1 MVWRRGVWSVAGRF
15 GGGVVMSSWLR
26 QRTQSPRI
34 RATALVTALV
44 LALLGTSL
52 LPGLPAL
59 FLSPNR
65 DGPPASQPYDWRNVV
80 VNGGGF
86 VTGLEFSPAQP
97 GLAYARTDIG
107 GAYRWDDDEERWV
120 PLTDWLGWDDWN
132 LYGIESVA
140 PDPVDANRVYLAAGS
155 YTSSVGGR
163 AAILR
168 SSDQGRTWKRT
179 NLPFKL
185 GANEDGRSMGERL
198 AVVPDDN
205 RVLYLGTRNDGL
217 WRSVDYGATWSRV
230 RSFRARGLPGVGVAF
245 VLPLT
250 RHTIYAGVADPR
262 ASLVR
267 SVDGGRTWRPVPRQP
282 RGLLP
287 HHAAVARD
295 GSLWVTYADAPG
307 PNGMTDGAVWRLDP
321 RRDRWRDVTP
331 RRPNRAG
338 EPGFGYTGL
347 AVDPSAPGT
356 VTVST
361 NNRWAGSDGL
371 FRTTDAGRRWHFIAS
386 WRELDP
392 TEARRMLPLGV
403 RTPGAPTVVSG
414 SSGRLRLVRQ
424 RLDITAAPYLS
435 WGGTP
440 RGGWWIGDV
449 AVDPFDPDRVLYTTG
464 ATIFGTDDMSTS
476 DRGESTHWSVW
487 SQGIEE
493 TAVKDLVSPPEGAP
507 LLSAVADLGGFRHDS
522 LTVSPQAGMF
532 QNPILTTGTSIDV
545 AGRRPEVVVRVG
557 LRDSAPHGAVSRDG
571 GRTWRPFATEPDG
584 TAGGGFVAVSAD
596 GRVIVWSTEEGR
608 HVRSTDAGRTWRPVR
623 GLPFGVEVEADR
635 VDPRRFYAFD
645 GTSARL
651 LRSVDGGR
659 TFRPVGGGLV
669 HGEGQLRPV
678 PGRAGNLWL
687 AGWEGGLLR
696 STDGGRS
703 FQPVPGV
710 GAAEAVGFG
719 KAALGRDHP
728 AVFVVGRIGGVRG
741 VFRSDDVG
749 ESWVRVNDDDH
760 QYGKALVVTG
770 DPRRYGR
777 VYLGTNGRGIVVA
790 DPD

>member
-1 MVWRRGVWSVAGRF
+1 M
-15 GGGVVMSSWLR
+15 
-26 QRTQSPRI
+26 
-34 RATALVTALV
+34 TALVV
-44 LALLGTSL
+44 VLLGTSQ

-59 FLSPNR
+59 FPSPNR
-65 DGPPASQPYDWRNVV
+65 EGPPASQRYEWRNVV

-86 VTGLEFSPAQP
+86 VTGIEFSPAQP

-107 GAYRWDDDEERWV
+107 GAYRWDDEEERWV
-120 PLTDWLGWDDWN
+120 PLTDWLGWEDWN

-168 SSDQGRTWKRT
+168 SSDQGRSWERT
-179 NLPFKL
+179 DLPFKL

-205 RVLYLGTRNDGL
+205 RILYLGTRNDGL
-217 WRSVDYGATWSRV
+217 WRSDDYGATWSRV
-230 RSFRARGLPGVGVAF
+230 RSFRARGLPGVGIAF

-250 RHTIYAGVADPR
+250 KGTIYVGVADPR
-262 ASLVR
+262 GSVVR
-267 SVDGGRTWRPVPRQP
+267 SVDGGRTWRLVPRQP

-295 GSLWVTYADAPG
+295 GSVWFTYANAPG
-307 PNGMTDGAVWRLDP
+307 PNGMTDGAVWRLEP

-331 RRPNRAG
+331 RRPNRGG

-347 AVDPSAPGT
+347 AVDPTAAGT
-356 VTVST
+356 VVVST

-371 FRTTDAGRRWHFIAS
+371 FRTTDAGRHWHFIAS
-386 WRELDP
+386 WQDLVP
-392 TEARRMLPLGV
+392 TDSRRMLPLGV
-403 RTPGAPTVVSG
+403 RTLSVPPMSDGSMSSSDGSMSG
-414 SSGRLRLVRQ
+414 GSTRRLRVVHQ
-424 RLDITAAPYLS
+424 RLDITAAPYLA

-464 ATIFGTDDMSTS
+464 ATIFGTDDMSAS
-476 DRGESTHWSVW
+476 DRGTLTHWSVR

-522 LTVSPQAGMF
+522 LTVSPRAGMF
-532 QNPILTTGTSIDV
+532 EDPILTTGTSIDV
-545 AGRRPEVVVRVG
+545 AGRHPKVVVRVG

-571 GRTWRPFATEPDG
+571 GRTWRPFASEPDG

-596 GRVIVWSTEEGR
+596 GRAIVWSTEDGR
-608 HVRSTDAGRTWRPVR
+608 LLRSTDDGRTWHPVR
-623 GLPFGVEVEADR
+623 GLPPGVEVEADD

-645 GTSARL
+645 GATARL

-659 TFRPVGGGLV
+659 TFRSVGGGLV
-669 HGEGQLRPV
+669 HGHGQLRSV
-678 PGRAGNLWL
+678 PGRAGHLWL
-687 AGWEGGLLR
+687 AKWEGGLLR

-703 FQPVPGV
+703 FAPVPGV
-710 GAAEAVGFG
+710 DAAEAVGFG
-719 KAALGRDHP
+719 RAALGRDHP

-741 VFRSDDVG
+741 VFRSDDTG
-749 ESWVRVNDDDH
+749 ESWVRINDDDH
-760 QYGKALVVTG
+760 QYGKTFVVTG

-777 VYLGTNGRGIVVA
+777 VYLGTNGRGILVA